1 MIGCGRIENGLS
13 ESGEEMDLLRRV
25 RRNRSRAWGGAA
37 SVRIGTHGGGLE
49 MAEQSFQSHAKW
61 VPPFH
66 FFVLPV
72 LLINIGFQIY
82 WCVKGFSVSSV
93 VSLLMAVAIFV
104 GIGTARGMVLKVQ
117 DRLIRLEERL
127 RFERVLPADMHA
139 RISEFTIDQ
148 LVALRFASNAELPE
162 LARKVLE
169 EKIVDRKAIKQ
180 LIKTWR
186 PDFARA

>member
-1 MIGCGRIENGLS
+1 
-13 ESGEEMDLLRRV
+13 
-25 RRNRSRAWGGAA
+25 
-37 SVRIGTHGGGLE
+37 

-72 LLINIGFQIY
+72 LLLNIGFQIY
-82 WCVKGFSVSSV
+82 WCVKAFTIGGVLSVLV
-93 VSLLMAVAIFV
+93 AVALFV
-104 GIGTARGMVLKVQ
+104 GMVMARVMAMKVQ
-117 DRLIRLEERL
+117 DRVIRLEERL
-127 RFERVLPADMHA
+127 RFERVLPADLHP
-139 RISEFTIDQ
+139 RIGEFTTNQ

-169 EKIVDRKAIKQ
+169 ENVKDRKEIKRM
-180 LIKTWR
+180 IKTWQ

>member
-1 MIGCGRIENGLS
+1 
-13 ESGEEMDLLRRV
+13 
-25 RRNRSRAWGGAA
+25 
-37 SVRIGTHGGGLE
+37 

-72 LLINIGFQIY
+72 LLINIGFQMY
-82 WCVKGFSVSSV
+82 WCVKAFSVSSV

-162 LARKVLE
+162 LARKVLD
-169 EKIVDRKAIKQ
+169 EKIVDRKEIKQ

>member
-1 MIGCGRIENGLS
+1 
-13 ESGEEMDLLRRV
+13 
-25 RRNRSRAWGGAA
+25 
-37 SVRIGTHGGGLE
+37 

-82 WCVKGFSVSSV
+82 WCVKAFSVSSV

-162 LARKVLE
+162 LARKVLD
-169 EKIVDRKAIKQ
+169 EKIVDRKEIKQ

>member
-1 MIGCGRIENGLS
+1 
-13 ESGEEMDLLRRV
+13 
-25 RRNRSRAWGGAA
+25 
-37 SVRIGTHGGGLE
+37 
-49 MAEQSFQSHAKW
+49 MAEQGFQSHAKW

-82 WCVKGFSVSSV
+82 WCVKAFSVSSV

-117 DRLIRLEERL
+117 DRLIRLEERM